1 MLFSV
6 FKSYIRSSTGACV
19 FLIIKYVY
27 TLYNKTV
34 LPNLLKCDLNLL
46 VPYLQQANVDVASN
60 FQKIRCDSEAT
71 TIPAEYKVFQA
82 IGML

>member
-6 FKSYIRSSTGACV
+6 FESYIRSSTGACV
-19 FLIIKYVY
+19 FLIIKHVN

-34 LPNLLKCDLNLL
+34 LPNLLTCDLN
-46 VPYLQQANVDVASN
+46 PYLQQANVDVASN